1 MSLMGVDVGTTGVKS
16 AVFDR
21 NGRFLSSAYLEYDL
35 LFPFAGA
42 SELDSRQVLDASY
55 KVIAQAAGEVRET
68 DPVEAIGIA
77 SQGEAFTPVLPDG
90 QMLANIMTSSDS
102 RAQSLVEPW
111 AAEFGQDKLYRITGH
126 TAYPMYS
133 LFKLLW
139 LRQNKPQVWERA
151 WKFLFCQDLIAFG
164 LTGETATDYTMAAR
178 SMLFDV
184 GAKQW
189 SREICDAIGL
199 EIDRLPTAV
208 PSGTVIGTV
217 KTEIAESLGLSSGV
231 KVTPCGH
238 DQPVG
243 ALGCGAA
250 SAGCSSYSIG
260 TVECMC
266 PATDRFI
273 LSDDLMSANLAT
285 YPHVLPDLYT
295 TVAFNVTGGS
305 VLKWVRDNLATEE
318 AEAARQSNEDPYDRI
333 IAAASDKPAD
343 LILLPHFGPTGTP
356 HFDAHG
362 AGVLFGL
369 KLSSTRA
376 EVLRAFLEG
385 ITYEMKLNLSILA
398 DSGFALSE
406 LRAVG
411 GGARSD
417 IWMQIKA
424 DILGIPLTR
433 MQVSEATCMGAAML
447 AGRGMKMLDPADA
460 QSKWAAP
467 TKTFEP
473 RKHNSSLYEDRFALY
488 KELYDSL
495 GAARKVL
502 ADLKGKN
509 NEKHR

>member
-1 MSLMGVDVGTTGVKS
+1 MSLMGVDVGTTGVKA
-16 AVFDR
+16 AVFDQT
-21 NGRFLSSAYLEYDL
+21 GRLLSSAYQEYDL
-35 LFPFAGA
+35 LFPFPGA
-42 SELDSRQVLDASY
+42 SELDSREVLEAAFR
-55 KVIAQAAGEVRET
+55 VIAQAAAEVREA
-68 DPVEAIGIA
+68 DPVAAIGIA
-77 SQGEAFTPVLPDG
+77 SQGEAFTPMLPDG
-90 QMLANIMTSSDS
+90 EMLANIMTSSDS
-102 RAQSLVEPW
+102 RAQPLVELW
-111 AAEFGQDKLYRITGH
+111 TAEFGREKLYRITGH

-139 LRQNKPQVWERA
+139 LKRNRPEALDRA
-151 WKFLFCQDLIAFG
+151 WKLLFCEDLVAFG
-164 LTGETATDYTMAAR
+164 LTGEVATDYTMAAR

-199 EIDRLPTAV
+199 DIDRLPRAV
-208 PSGTVIGTV
+208 PSGTVVGSV
-217 KTEIAESLGLSSGV
+217 KPEVARRLGLSAGI
-231 KVTPCGH
+231 KVAPCGH

-250 SAGCSSYSIG
+250 ASGRAAYSMG
-260 TVECMC
+260 TTECVC

-273 LSDDLMSANLAT
+273 LSDDLMAANLAT

-305 VLKWVRDNLATEE
+305 VLKWVRDNLAIEE

-333 IAAASDKPAD
+333 ISAAADKPAD

-356 HFDAHG
+356 YFDAQG

-424 DILGIPLTR
+424 DILGVQLTR
-433 MQVSEATCMGAAML
+433 MQVTEATCMGAAML
-447 AGRGMKMLDPADA
+447 AGQGLGMLDAAEA
-460 QSKWAAP
+460 QSKWATPA
-467 TKTFEP
+467 KTFEP
-473 RKHNSSLYEDRFALY
+473 RYSAQYDDRFALY
-488 KELYDSL
+488 KELYNSL
-495 GAARKVL
+495 GAARVML
-502 ADLKGKN
+502 ADLKGRN
-509 NEKHR
+509 T

>member
-1 MSLMGVDVGTTGVKS
+1 MSLMGVDVGTTGVKA
-16 AVFDR
+16 AVFGR
-21 NGRFLSSAYLEYDL
+21 NGEFASSAYLEYDL
-35 LFPFAGA
+35 LFPFPGA
-42 SELDSRQVLDASY
+42 SELDSRRVLDAAY
-55 KVIAQAAGEVRET
+55 KVIAQAAGEVRDT
-68 DPVEAIGIA
+68 DPVEAIGVA
-77 SQGEAFTPVLPDG
+77 SQGEAFTPVMSDG
-90 QMLANIMTSSDS
+90 EMLANIMTSSDS

-111 AAEFGQDKLYRITGH
+111 AAAFGKEKLYRITGH

-139 LRQNKPQVWERA
+139 TRQNRPDVWQRA

-189 SREICDAIGL
+189 SREICTGIGL
-199 EIDRLPTAV
+199 DTNRLPAAV
-208 PSGTVIGTV
+208 PSGTVTGGV
-217 KTEIAESLGLSSGV
+217 KTEIAESLGLGRGV
-231 KVTPCGH
+231 KVILCGH

-250 SAGCSSYSIG
+250 TAGCSSYSIG
-260 TVECMC
+260 TVECIC

-273 LSDDLMSANLAT
+273 LSDKLMSANLAT
-285 YPHVLPDLYT
+285 YPHVLPGLYT

-318 AEAARQSNEDPYDRI
+318 AEAARQSGEDPYARI

-343 LILLPHFGPTGTP
+343 LVLLPHFGPTGTP

-369 KLSSTRA
+369 SLSSTRA
-376 EVLRAFLEG
+376 EVLRAVLEG

-406 LRAVG
+406 MRAVG

-424 DILGIPLTR
+424 DILGIPLTT

-447 AGRGMKMLDPADA
+447 AGQGLGALDPADA

-467 TKTFEP
+467 IRTFDP
-473 RKHNSSLYEDRFALY
+473 RKQNAALYEDRFALY

-495 GAARKVL
+495 GQARKML
-502 ADLKGKN
+502 ADLKGEN
-509 NEKHR
+509 YD